1 MYYLTNTLMVE
12 IQNLTFGYNR
22 DKLLYEGL
30 NLSLQSGR
38 IYGLLGKNGA
48 GKSTLLKNMVGLLF
62 PNEGVVS
69 INNFSPKKRQPS
81 FLQSI
86 YFIPEQTH
94 VPSLSIKRFVDLYA
108 PFYPL
113 FDENQFYTCLK
124 ELEVNTVGKLTD
136 MSFGQQKK
144 FIIAFG
150 LACNTSVLLM
160 DEPTNGL
167 DIPSKSHFRKLMAS
181 VLTDDRLFVI
191 STHQVRD
198 LDNLI
203 DDVVIIDDGDILL
216 KASIADISE
225 KLVFKTVQNI
235 GELDTVLYAETT
247 LNGKEI
253 VKPNTKFEDS
263 KVNLEHLFNA
273 VIAHPAIVKTLFQ
286 N

>member
-1 MYYLTNTLMVE
+1 M
-12 IQNLTFGYNR
+12 IQIKDLSFGYSL
-22 DKLLYEGL
+22 DKNLYSGL
-30 NLSLQSGR
+30 NLTLESGR

-48 GKSTLLKNMVGLLF
+48 GKSTLLKNMAGLLF
-62 PNEGVVS
+62 CTEGS
-69 INNFSPKKRQPS
+69 ISVNHFEPHKRQPS

-86 YFIPEQTH
+86 YFIPEQIY
-94 VPSLSIKRFVDLYA
+94 VPALSIKRYVNLYA
-108 PFYPL
+108 PFYPQ
-113 FDENQFYTCLK
+113 FKEQQFYQFLK
-124 ELEVNTVGKLTD
+124 ELEVEPTGKLTD
-136 MSFGQQKK
+136 LSFGQQKK

-150 LACNTSVLLM
+150 LACNTPVILM

-167 DIPSKSHFRKLMAS
+167 DIPAKSQFRKLMAS
-181 VLTDDRLFVI
+181 VLTEDRLFVM

-203 DDVVIIDDGDILL
+203 DDVVIIDSGDILL
-216 KASIADISE
+216 KTSIADIAD

-235 GELDTVLYAETT
+235 GELDTILYIETSF
-247 LNGKEI
+247 NGTTI

-273 VIAHPAIVKTLFQ
+273 VIANPTIIKTLFQ

>member
-1 MYYLTNTLMVE
+1 MISIKDLSFGYSPNKKLYEKL
-12 IQNLTFGYNR
+12 NLT
-22 DKLLYEGL
+22 LET
-30 NLSLQSGR
+30 GR

-48 GKSTLLKNMVGLLF
+48 GKSTLLKNMAGLLF
-62 PNEGVVS
+62 NTEGS
-69 INNFSPKKRQPS
+69 ISVNNFAPHLRRPA

-86 YFIPEQTH
+86 YFIPEQTY
-94 VPSLSIKRFVDLYA
+94 VPDLTIKRYVNLYA
-108 PFYPL
+108 PFYPR
-113 FDENQFYTCLK
+113 FDEKKFYAFLK
-124 ELEVNTVGKLTD
+124 ELDVEPTGKLTD
-136 MSFGQQKK
+136 LSFGQQKK

-150 LACNTSVLLM
+150 LACNTPVILM

-167 DIPSKSHFRKLMAS
+167 DIPAKSHFRKLMAS
-181 VLTDDRLFVI
+181 VLTAERLVII

-203 DDVVIIDDGDILL
+203 DDVVIIDNGDVLL
-216 KASIADISE
+216 KAAIADISD

-235 GELDTVLYAETT
+235 GELDTVLYAESG
-247 LNGKEI
+247 LNGTTI

-273 VIAHPAIVKTLFQ
+273 VIAHPSIIKTLFQ